1 MADKLLKTLNFNDGN
16 NYILA
21 PDAVNVTQDAAHRFV
36 TDAEKVKWDGK
47 AEKSDIPTDYIPAT
61 VISGTSKEYDVKGGI
76 KAQTINAG
84 ELIAVSS
91 IAETFL
97 IGEAE
102 TVAGLSSSGEPEENI
117 FLIGYIGERIGF
129 IPNVESF
136 FGGGFSEPSEAPSV
150 ELDASTGNAYFI
162 QNENVSIVKPGQLT
176 SKAYVDSKLPDL
188 TQYYTKAE
196 VDALFKVD
204 STTLI

>member
-1 MADKLLKTLNFNDGN
+1 MNNPMKSLSFDGVN
-16 NYILA
+16 TYVLT
-21 PDAVNVTQDAAHRFV
+21 PDAKNVIEDAEHRFV

-61 VISGTSKEYDVKGGI
+61 VISDTPKEYDVKGGI
-76 KAQTINAG
+76 KAQGINAG
-84 ELIAVSS
+84 AVIGVSGIA
-91 IAETFL
+91 ATFL
-97 IGEAE
+97 IGEVGA
-102 TVAGLSSSGEPEENI
+102 VAGLYPPGEPEENI
-117 FLIGYIGERIGF
+117 FLIGDTGERIGF
-129 IPNVESF
+129 IPNVGSF
-136 FGGGFSEPSEAPSV
+136 LGGGFSEPSEAPSV

>member
-1 MADKLLKTLNFNDGN
+1 MADILTKTFNFGGADR
-16 NYILA
+16 YVLA
-21 PDAVNVTQDAAHRFV
+21 PDAANVIEDAEHRFV
-36 TDAEKVKWDGK
+36 TDTEKTNWDGK

-61 VISGTSKEYDVKGGI
+61 VIGGTTKEYDIKGGI
-76 KAQTINAG
+76 KAQSIDAG
-84 ELIAVSS
+84 ELIAVSG

-97 IGEAE
+97 IGEAG

-117 FLIGYIGERIGF
+117 FLTGCTGERIGF
-129 IPNVESF
+129 VPNVESF
-136 FGGGFSEPSEAPSV
+136 LGGGFSEPSEAPSV

-162 QNENVSIVKPGQLT
+162 QNENVSIVKQGQLT